1 MQVNNTNET
10 KQRRLLIEN
19 AAQILT
25 MRGESNHDVGM
36 VENGWLYIEGDRI
49 KAVGSQEEV
58 ERAAGDLE
66 GVERLDAAGK
76 VITPGFVDC
85 HTHVVFGG
93 SRVAEYAVKLT
104 DPRPETLKKLGI
116 PTGIYASVT

>member
-104 DPRPETLKKLGI
+104 DPGPKR
-116 PTGIYASVT
+116 